1 MCFFYESFHG
11 VSHFMGASCF
21 NGRGGCFSD
30 GGASFLS
37 GGWGGGA
44 AVLMRGFSKKIV
56 YIIYIIYRYIILCTC
71 VSHKRLDTITN

>member
-37 GGWGGGA
+37 GGWGGGGSSFDEG
-44 AVLMRGFSKKIV
+44 VFEKNC
-56 YIIYIIYRYIILCTC
+56 IYNIYNI
-71 VSHKRLDTITN
+71 